1 MNLLKEV
8 AKDRLVIMVS
18 HNADLAAE
26 YSTRTVRIV
35 DGKVVDDTDP
45 LIDPDDVEEEE
56 AVLDESGEPLPKKK
70 TIRQRIKKTYQQ
82 IIHERREERKVSMG
96 SAMTISI
103 SAKNLYSKNGA
114 LSLLRLRAVSAS
126 SVLRLFWR
134 CLRA

>member
-45 LIDPDDVEEEE
+45 LIDPDDVEEEV
-56 AVLDESGEPLPKKK
+56 VLDESGEPLPKKK
-70 TIRQRIKKTYQQ
+70 TIRQRIKK
-82 IIHERREERKVSMG
+82 H
-96 SAMTISI
+96 IS
-103 SAKNLYSKNGA
+103 
-114 LSLLRLRAVSAS
+114 R
-126 SVLRLFWR
+126 
-134 CLRA
+134 

>member
-8 AKDRLVIMVS
+8 AEDRLVIMVS

-56 AVLDESGEPLPKKK
+56 AVLDESGEPLPKRKQSVSASKNISADK
-70 TIRQRIKKTYQQ
+70 TRKTGRTQGFHGQRDDDKHIRQ
-82 IIHERREERKVSMG
+82 
-96 SAMTISI
+96 
-103 SAKNLYSKNGA
+103 NLYSKNGA
-114 LSLLRLRAVSAS
+114 LSLLRLRAVSAL